1 MPCSSSPVC
10 PERSLSA
17 SGSEDTGLPPRQL
30 LLRSILPTTDVG
42 FSLEESLSVA
52 WVPGSAAAGDQAG
65 GAAAA
70 AAGGAAA
77 PAGIEVPGAA
87 H

>member
-42 FSLEESLSVA
+42 FSLEEILSVA
-52 WVPGSAAAGDQAG
+52 SVLKCLDLFLSSLSLDFN
-65 GAAAA
+65 
-70 AAGGAAA
+70 
-77 PAGIEVPGAA
+77 
-87 H
+87 

>member
-1 MPCSSSPVC
+1 MI
-10 PERSLSA
+10 SLA
-17 SGSEDTGLPPRQL
+17 VTKHRYL
-30 LLRSILPTTDVG
+30 LLPSDLHYHHGWWGTGWWWLGEVEAPACLQAGCWWV
-42 FSLEESLSVA
+42 SA

-70 AAGGAAA
+70 AGGAVA

-87 H
+87 P